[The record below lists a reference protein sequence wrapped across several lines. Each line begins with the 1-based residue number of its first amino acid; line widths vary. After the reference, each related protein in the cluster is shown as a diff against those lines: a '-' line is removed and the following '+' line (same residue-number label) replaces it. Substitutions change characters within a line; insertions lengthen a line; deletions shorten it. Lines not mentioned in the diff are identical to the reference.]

1 MIFELLVVQAKIDDL
16 QKKRREEGKEKSRKE
31 VLELEEKLE
40 KLEDLVQEK
49 KREEER
55 LKEVVRKQEKENTEL
70 KGKVKDCEVVIV
82 EVTYFNDCIM
92 FKLHHFSK

>member
-1 MIFELLVVQAKIDDL
+1 M
-16 QKKRREEGKEKSRKE
+16 KEKGRKE

-40 KLEDLVQEK
+40 KLEDLVEEK

-82 EVTYFNDCIM
+82 EVRYFNDCIM
-92 FKLHHFSK
+92 FKLDNFSK

>member
-1 MIFELLVVQAKIDDL
+1 M
-16 QKKRREEGKEKSRKE
+16 KEKGRKE

-40 KLEDLVQEK
+40 KLEDLVEEK
-49 KREEER
+49 KREEDR

-82 EVTYFNDCIM
+82 EVRYFNDCIM
-92 FKLHHFSK
+92 FKLDNLSK